1 MDKNGVKQNNK
12 LFGTDGIRSKYG
24 TYPLDDSSII
34 NIGKAIGQTF
44 KGSKILIGRDTRVS
58 GVKLEKLLNI
68 GLLNLVDVYKVGV
81 IPTPTLSFLVSS
93 EDFDY
98 GIMITASHNVYY
110 DNGLKLFKCNGEKIS
125 KEDEEK
131 IEKNYFIQDDLKLE
145 DDNCQITN
153 FPLNGQYAE
162 YIYNIVKKYNLTFT
176 NKDGR
181 QLKLVIDCA
190 NGAFYK
196 EAKNVLSFLGYKD
209 IVFINDEPNGKNIND
224 NCGALY
230 TDNLIEVVKR
240 ENAELG
246 IAFDG
251 DGDRLICVDSK
262 GAILDGDYILLMI
275 ARYLNVKKND
285 KQFVVGTVMSNLG
298 LERALNEE
306 NLKFIRAD
314 VGDKYVYKDMLKY
327 DAIVGGEQSG
337 HIIIKGFKTGDGLLS
352 ALFFISA
359 LNYFEI
365 DVNDVSN
372 LIKTYPQILKSYNV
386 KEKVPI
392 EKWDELNYAIEE
404 FKEKNADNS
413 RIVVRY
419 SGTELKLRVMIESD
433 SYDIVNKSID
443 KFESIIKAKS
453 SWNIRSTKK

>member
-1 MDKNGVKQNNK
+1 MDKNEVKQNNK

-34 NIGKAIGQTF
+34 KIGRAIGRAF
-44 KGSKILIGRDTRVS
+44 EGSKILIGRDTRVS
-58 GVKLEKLLNI
+58 GVALERLLNI
-68 GLLNLVDVYKVGV
+68 GISNLVDVYNVGV
-81 IPTPTLSFLVSS
+81 IPTPTLSFLVDS
-93 EDFDY
+93 ENFDY
-98 GIMITASHNVYY
+98 GIMITASHNAYY
-110 DNGLKLFKCNGEKIS
+110 DNGIKLFKYNGEKIS

-131 IEKNYFIQDDLKLE
+131 IEKNYFIQNDSKFE

-153 FPLNGQYAE
+153 FSLNGQYAE
-162 YIYNIVKKYNLTFT
+162 YIYNIVEKYNLAFT
-176 NKDGR
+176 NKEGR

-240 ENAELG
+240 EKAELG

-262 GAILDGDYILLMI
+262 GSILDGDYILLMI

-298 LERALNEE
+298 LEMALNEE

-314 VGDKYVYKDMLKY
+314 VGDKYVYRDMLKY

-365 DVNDVSN
+365 DVKDVSN
-372 LIKTYPQILKSYNV
+372 LIRTYPQILKSYTV

-392 EKWDELNYAIEE
+392 EKWDELNYTIEE

-419 SGTELKLRVMIESD
+419 SGTELKIRVMIESD

-443 KFESIIKAKS
+443 KFESIIKTKS
-453 SWNIRSTKK
+453 S